1 MTDQTLYT
9 LFVVGIIVLA
19 TQLTRW
25 IPFLLFSEKRGV
37 PKFVHYLG
45 KILPPAIIATL
56 IVFCLKSVDF
66 KSAASLLPQLISI
79 AVVAALHLWRRNSL
93 LSIGSG
99 TVCFMLLSR
108 LVFAGL
114 YLSLYFMNILL
125 KLSAFLNLLSE
136 NYCIILPFAI

>member
-1 MTDQTLYT
+1 MPALRGTAGKRGDGEMTDQTLYT

-108 LVFAGL
+108 LVFA
-114 YLSLYFMNILL
+114 
-125 KLSAFLNLLSE
+125 
-136 NYCIILPFAI
+136 